1 MKSKTVGV
9 IVLSLYVCIITLI
22 AIIHTFRCEEN
33 YSKTSVSS
41 AGMNST
47 KTTITINITIT
58 ATTTSDFNST
68 STDTAITNGS
78 TTNSNTT
85 FSSTTITESSDKI
98 TKNKCIYP
106 DFAFQQ
112 RIVGGVEAESNIPWQ
127 VLIFINNEFM
137 CGGTILDQM
146 TILSAAHCFEKPYS
160 PSIILAGSTNYV
172 NSSEDTY
179 QVSFK

>member
-1 MKSKTVGV
+1 MKSLAIGFIILGLVILATVSIVVVFLLTTDSEKTN
-9 IVLSLYVCIITLI
+9 ISST
-22 AIIHTFRCEEN
+22 TT
-33 YSKTSVSS
+33 TS
-41 AGMNST
+41 
-47 KTTITINITIT
+47 TTT
-58 ATTTSDFNST
+58 ATTTIQ
-68 STDTAITNGS
+68 DTRC
-78 TTNSNTT
+78 
-85 FSSTTITESSDKI
+85 F
-98 TKNKCIYP
+98 YP

-137 CGGTILDQM
+137 CGGTILDPM

-179 QVSFK
+179 QVGNFLIPSIIFHAG

>member
-47 KTTITINITIT
+47 KTTITINITIK

-78 TTNSNTT
+78 NTT
-85 FSSTTITESSDKI
+85 FSSTTITESSAKI
-98 TKNKCIYP
+98 TKNRCIYP

-112 RIVGGVEAESNIPWQ
+112 RINGSIELAVSNIPWQ
-127 VLIFINNEFM
+127 VQILVDDANA
-137 CGGTILDQM
+137 CGGTILDNL
-146 TILSAAHCFEKPYS
+146 TILSAANCFEHQYT
-160 PSIILAGSTNYV
+160 PSIVRAGSIKFGYGG
-172 NSSEDTY
+172 
-179 QVSFK
+179 QVSYFHFDI

>member
-9 IVLSLYVCIITLI
+9 IILSVYVCIITI
-22 AIIHTFRCEEN
+22 VAIIHTFKCDQD
-33 YSKTSVSS
+33 YSTKSS
-41 AGMNST
+41 TPSGINST

-58 ATTTSDFNST
+58 ATTNSAFATNSTTTFST
-68 STDTAITNGS
+68 ST
-78 TTNSNTT
+78 TTK
-85 FSSTTITESSDKI
+85 SSATITQ
-98 TKNKCIYP
+98 NRCIYP
-106 DFAFQQ
+106 DFASQQ

-127 VLIFINNEFM
+127 VLIFIKNEFM

-172 NSSEDTY
+172 NASEDSY
-179 QVSFK
+179 QVSF